1 MHSLRINPSP
11 EIVVVGSANEDL
23 VVRAAR
29 LPRPGETVLG
39 GGLRE
44 FFGGKGANQAVAAH
58 RVGGGLGVAFVGK
71 LGSDGRGDKY
81 ADYLE
86 DEGLDVSML
95 RRAKDSPTGVALIV
109 VGSDGENLITVAPG
123 ANAHLSP
130 ADIEKAKDA
139 IRGARVVLAQL
150 EVPLETVEAAFRIA
164 ARAGVRT
171 LLNPAPAPEG
181 ELPKGLLA
189 WTDVIIPNRSEAEAL
204 TGVAIHSVEA
214 AGAACAALRDAGAG
228 SVVTTLG
235 GEGAVFSGPEGGGHL
250 RPPGVD
256 AADATGAGDAFCG
269 ALAARLAGGRALSDA
284 VRFAC
289 AAGALACTVR
299 GAQPS
304 LPAGDRIESLAAQ
317 MG

>member
-1 MHSLRINPSP
+1 M
-11 EIVVVGSANEDL
+11 
-23 VVRAAR
+23 
-29 LPRPGETVLG
+29 
-39 GGLRE
+39 
-44 FFGGKGANQAVAAH
+44 
-58 RVGGGLGVAFVGK
+58 

-86 DEGLDVSML
+86 AEGLDVSML
-95 RRAKDSPTGVALIV
+95 GRAKDSPTGVALIV
-109 VGSDGENLITVAPG
+109 VGPDGENLITVAPG

-171 LLNPAPAPEG
+171 LLNPAPAPEK
-181 ELPKGLLA
+181 LPKGLLA
-189 WTDVIIPNRSEAEAL
+189 RTDVIIPNRSEAEAL
-204 TGVAIHSVEA
+204 TGVAIPSVEA

-235 GEGAVFSGPEGGGHL
+235 EEGAVFSGPEGGGHL

-256 AADATGAGDAFCG
+256 AADTTGAGDAFCG
-269 ALAARLAGGRALSDA
+269 ALAARLAEGRSLSDA

-304 LPAGDRIESLAAQ
+304 LPAGDRIESLAAR

>member
-1 MHSLRINPSP
+1 MHSLRINRSP
-11 EIVVVGSANEDL
+11 EIVIVGSANEDL

-39 GGLRE
+39 GGLGE

-58 RVGGGLGVAFVGK
+58 RAGGGLGVAFVGK
-71 LGSDGRGDKY
+71 LGLDGRGDKY

-86 DEGLDVSML
+86 AEGLDVSML
-95 RRAKDSPTGVALIV
+95 GRAKDSPTGVALIV
-109 VGSDGENLITVAPG
+109 VGPDGENLITVAPG

-171 LLNPAPAPEG
+171 LLNPAPAPEKP
-181 ELPKGLLA
+181 PKGLLA
-189 WTDVIIPNRSEAEAL
+189 RTDVIIPNRSEAEAL
-204 TGVAIHSVEA
+204 TGVAIPSVEA

-235 GEGAVFSGPEGGGHL
+235 EEGAVFSGPDGVGHQS
-250 RPPGVD
+250 PPGVD
-256 AADATGAGDAFCG
+256 AADTTGAGDAFCG
-269 ALAARLAGGRALSDA
+269 ALAARLAEGRPLSDA

-304 LPAGDRIESLAAQ
+304 LPAGDRIESLAAR

>member
-1 MHSLRINPSP
+1 
-11 EIVVVGSANEDL
+11 
-23 VVRAAR
+23 
-29 LPRPGETVLG
+29 
-39 GGLRE
+39 
-44 FFGGKGANQAVAAH
+44 
-58 RVGGGLGVAFVGK
+58 
-71 LGSDGRGDKY
+71 
-81 ADYLE
+81 
-86 DEGLDVSML
+86 
-95 RRAKDSPTGVALIV
+95 
-109 VGSDGENLITVAPG
+109 
-123 ANAHLSP
+123 
-130 ADIEKAKDA
+130 
-139 IRGARVVLAQL
+139 
-150 EVPLETVEAAFRIA
+150 
-164 ARAGVRT
+164 
-171 LLNPAPAPEG
+171 
-181 ELPKGLLA
+181 
-189 WTDVIIPNRSEAEAL
+189 VIIPNRSAAEAR

-304 LPAGDRIESLAAQ
+304 LPAGDRIESLAAE

>member
-1 MHSLRINPSP
+1 MHSLRINRSP
-11 EIVVVGSANEDL
+11 EIVIVGSANEDL

-44 FFGGKGANQAVAAH
+44 FFGGKGANQAIAAH
-58 RVGGGLGVAFVGK
+58 RAGGGLGVAFVGM

-86 DEGLDVSML
+86 AEGLDVSML
-95 RRAKDSPTGVALIV
+95 GRAKDSPTGVALIV
-109 VGSDGENLITVAPG
+109 VGPDGENLITVAPG

-130 ADIEKAKDA
+130 ADIEKARDA

-150 EVPLETVEAAFRIA
+150 EVPLETVEAAFRTA

-171 LLNPAPAPEG
+171 LLNPAPAPEK
-181 ELPKGLLA
+181 LPKGLLA
-189 WTDVIIPNRSEAEAL
+189 RTDVIIPNRSEAEAL
-204 TGVAIHSVEA
+204 TGVAIPSVEA

-235 GEGAVFSGPEGGGHL
+235 EEGAVFSGPEGGGHL

-256 AADATGAGDAFCG
+256 AADTTGAGDAFCG
-269 ALAARLAGGRALSDA
+269 ALAARLAEGRSLSDA

-304 LPAGDRIESLAAQ
+304 LPAGDRIESLAAR

>member
-1 MHSLRINPSP
+1 MHSLRINRSP
-11 EIVVVGSANEDL
+11 EIVIVGSANEDL

-44 FFGGKGANQAVAAH
+44 FFGGKGANQAIAAH
-58 RVGGGLGVAFVGK
+58 RAGGGLGVAFVGM

-86 DEGLDVSML
+86 AEGLDVSML
-95 RRAKDSPTGVALIV
+95 GRAKDSPTGVALIV
-109 VGSDGENLITVAPG
+109 VGPDGENLITVAPG

-139 IRGARVVLAQL
+139 IRGA
-150 EVPLETVEAAFRIA
+150 
-164 ARAGVRT
+164 GVRT
-171 LLNPAPAPEG
+171 LLNPAPAPEK
-181 ELPKGLLA
+181 LPKGLLA
-189 WTDVIIPNRSEAEAL
+189 RTDVIIPNRSEAEAL
-204 TGVAIHSVEA
+204 TGVAIPSVEA

-235 GEGAVFSGPEGGGHL
+235 EEGAVFSGPEGGGHL

-256 AADATGAGDAFCG
+256 AADTTGAGDAFCG
-269 ALAARLAGGRALSDA
+269 ALAARLAEGRSLSDA

-304 LPAGDRIESLAAQ
+304 LPAGDRIESLAAR

>member
-1 MHSLRINPSP
+1 MHSLRINRSP
-11 EIVVVGSANEDL
+11 EIVIVGSANEDL

-58 RVGGGLGVAFVGK
+58 RAGGGLGVAFVGK

-81 ADYLE
+81 ADHLE
-86 DEGLDVSML
+86 AEGLDVSML
-95 RRAKDSPTGVALIV
+95 GRAKDSPTGVALIV
-109 VGSDGENLITVAPG
+109 VGPDGENLITVAPG

-171 LLNPAPAPEG
+171 LLNPAPAPEK
-181 ELPKGLLA
+181 LPKGLLA
-189 WTDVIIPNRSEAEAL
+189 RTDVIIPNRSEAEAL
-204 TGVAIHSVEA
+204 TGVAIPSVEA

-235 GEGAVFSGPEGGGHL
+235 EEGAVFSGPEGGGHL

-256 AADATGAGDAFCG
+256 AADTTGAGDAFCG
-269 ALAARLAGGRALSDA
+269 ALAARLAEGRSLSDA

-304 LPAGDRIESLAAQ
+304 LPAGDRIESLAAR

>member
-1 MHSLRINPSP
+1 M
-11 EIVVVGSANEDL
+11 
-23 VVRAAR
+23 
-29 LPRPGETVLG
+29 LG
-39 GGLRE
+39 
-44 FFGGKGANQAVAAH
+44 
-58 RVGGGLGVAFVGK
+58 
-71 LGSDGRGDKY
+71 
-81 ADYLE
+81 
-86 DEGLDVSML
+86 
-95 RRAKDSPTGVALIV
+95 RAKDSPTGVALIV
-109 VGSDGENLITVAPG
+109 VGPDGENLITVAPG
-123 ANAHLSP
+123 ANAHLLP

-171 LLNPAPAPEG
+171 LLNPAPAPEK
-181 ELPKGLLA
+181 LPKGLLA
-189 WTDVIIPNRSEAEAL
+189 RTDVIIPNRSEAEAL
-204 TGVAIHSVEA
+204 TGVAIPSVEA

-235 GEGAVFSGPEGGGHL
+235 EEGAVFSGPEGAGHL

-256 AADATGAGDAFCG
+256 AADTTGAGDAFCG
-269 ALAARLAGGRALSDA
+269 ALAACLAEGRSLSDA

-304 LPAGDRIESLAAQ
+304 FPAGDRIESLAAR

>member
-1 MHSLRINPSP
+1 MHSLRINRSP
-11 EIVVVGSANEDL
+11 EIVIVGSANEDL

-58 RVGGGLGVAFVGK
+58 RAGGGLGVAFVGK

-81 ADYLE
+81 ADHLE
-86 DEGLDVSML
+86 AEGLDVSML
-95 RRAKDSPTGVALIV
+95 GRAKDSPTGVALIV
-109 VGSDGENLITVAPG
+109 VGPDGENLITVAPG

-171 LLNPAPAPEG
+171 LLNPAPAPEK
-181 ELPKGLLA
+181 LPKGLLA
-189 WTDVIIPNRSEAEAL
+189 RTDVIIPNRSEAEAL
-204 TGVAIHSVEA
+204 TGVAIPSVEA

-235 GEGAVFSGPEGGGHL
+235 EEGAVFSGPEGAGHL

-256 AADATGAGDAFCG
+256 AADTTGAGDAFCG
-269 ALAARLAGGRALSDA
+269 ALAACLAEGRSLSDA

-304 LPAGDRIESLAAQ
+304 LPAGDRIESLAAR